1 MRFSLPKQLQN
12 VYVFSIPLFILHV
25 IEEYVTLYYPTLFGI
40 TYRMKNLPQ
49 EKFITIETVV
59 ITGMMTAFYLLK
71 KKLIPLPLM
80 ILPGFF
86 YLYQYEHIS
95 HTIKLHSYY
104 PGTFTG
110 IALLLLGLFYWKE
123 LLRAFWKRR
132 NLFS

>member
-1 MRFSLPKQLQN
+1 MRFTVPKQLQN
-12 VYVFSIPLFILHV
+12 VYVFSIPLFIIHV

-40 TYRMKNLPQ
+40 TYRMKNLPM

-59 ITGMMTAFYLLK
+59 ITGMITAAYLLK

-80 ILPGFF
+80 ILPGLF

-104 PGTFTG
+104 PGTVTG
-110 IALLLLGLFYWKE
+110 IILFLFGIWYWKE
-123 LLRAFWKRR
+123 LIISLSKKI